1 MTRSVIALIGSLILL
16 SAAYAEEL
24 NELKGDHFI
33 VYYAQNEASA
43 KEVLRQAERYYS
55 KIADDLGYPRYSNF
69 WSWDNRVKIY
79 LHASMAD
86 FQKATGQPA
95 WSHGM
100 ASYFDKTIHSFE
112 ANAKFLNSILP
123 HEITHLI
130 FRDFV
135 GLQGEVPLWM
145 DEGVAQWEEAGKRED
160 AKKFARELVSRDN
173 VFSIRYLTQMD
184 IRQETDENK
193 VHLFYLQAVS
203 LVDFLITKYGPAR
216 FTLFCRN
223 LRDQKPLDAALS
235 SAYTGL
241 IQNVEELDAKWKKH
255 ALEAA

>member
-1 MTRSVIALIGSLILL
+1 MKKILTMVL
-16 SAAYAEEL
+16 SMSIFAGPAYSQGWKEV
-24 NELKGDHFI
+24 KGDHFI
-33 VYYAQNEASA
+33 VYYAQNESSAS
-43 KEVLRQAERYYS
+43 EVLRQSEFYYD

-69 WSWDNRVKIY
+69 WSWDKRVKIY

-112 ANAKFLNSILP
+112 ANDRFLNAILP

-135 GLQGEVPLWM
+135 GLEGQVPLWM
-145 DEGVAQWEEAGKRED
+145 DEGVAQWEEADKREG

-173 VFSIRYLTQMD
+173 VFSIRYLTRMD
-184 IRQETDENK
+184 IRQETDQDK

-216 FTLFCRN
+216 FTDFCRG
-223 LRDQKPLDAALS
+223 LRDRKPLDAALS

-241 IQNVEELDAKWKKH
+241 IQNVEELDKKWKQH
-255 ALEAA
+255 VLEG